1 MLPLCFHHDSLWKA
15 RLVGCIVR
23 ASPMLVEQSP
33 GTAAKWYMIVQHT
46 IGKELH
52 DDTLCTAA
60 PSSSSLG
67 WCIIYLCEMKSG
79 ERCILVIAL
88 VHFQGIQTPVHM
100 VCWTLM
106 VAFMSSTALP
116 TALPAR
122 AWRPSDNQLS
132 MVSLSFAPHSL
143 ATSTIRSLYSSVTS
157 IPRQTFASVK
167 QTLMVVSPCSQPHS
181 LSQPKGA
188 GETLS

>member
-1 MLPLCFHHDSLWKA
+1 MLPLCFHHDSLWRA

-52 DDTLCTAA
+52 DDILCTAA

-79 ERCILVIAL
+79 ERCILVIDLA
-88 VHFQGIQTPVHM
+88 HFQGIQTPVHM

-106 VAFMSSTALP
+106 VDFCLCC
-116 TALPAR
+116 L
-122 AWRPSDNQLS
+122 Q
-132 MVSLSFAPHSL
+132 
-143 ATSTIRSLYSSVTS
+143 
-157 IPRQTFASVK
+157 QTFPQHS
-167 QTLMVVSPCSQPHS
+167 QLELGDPQPTSFPWFLSPLHPTH
-181 LSQPKGA
+181 
-188 GETLS
+188 